1 VAVVGFLFGM
11 TISHDTDSGT
21 PGHPSFYQRRV
32 GVLGK
37 VLTIV
42 WLVGNVA
49 SASIY
54 IGMGWWRELFTLGQ
68 ALSWSALLICFAVWM
83 VCRRGT
89 HSRRFVRVV
98 ESASMMGSATAVAL
112 MGRHIAPQVLALN
125 AEAEG
130 YDLAALEPKALA
142 MMAGLQLEQI
152 LVALMLGLAFGYVL
166 RAALVPS
173 TVRRTVWITVLAIV
187 PLFAL
192 YVFDWVP
199 LAIDRSMREAIGPYQ
214 TVSLVVNVLI
224 WWALVT
230 IVCVSISR
238 IIHNLRREI
247 RQAMRLGQYTLE
259 QKLGEGGMGMV
270 YRASHAMMRR
280 PTAVKLLP
288 LEKTGEAS
296 LARFEREVQQTA
308 RLTHPNTITIYDYGR
323 TPDGV
328 FYYAM
333 ELLDGAS
340 LEAVVERDGPQPPG
354 RVVRV
359 MEMVAGGLA
368 EAHKLG
374 IIHRDIKPANI
385 FLCRQGG
392 EFDIAKVL
400 DFGLVKVVEGP
411 QDANLTHDG
420 VVTGTPQYLAPEA
433 LTDPDT
439 IDGRSDLYALG
450 AVGYFLLTG
459 EQVFT
464 GNIVEIC
471 GHHLHTEPIPPS
483 ERLGRE
489 LPYELEAVVMQCLA
503 KKPDDRPQSAGEI
516 RARLAASLDVPR
528 WRQAD
533 AQAWWQEHGEA
544 VQPEPADSS
553 QVEVTRTLAVDM
565 DRMR

>member
-1 VAVVGFLFGM
+1 
-11 TISHDTDSGT
+11 
-21 PGHPSFYQRRV
+21 
-32 GVLGK
+32 

-42 WLVGNVA
+42 WLVGNLA

-54 IGMGWWRELFTLGQ
+54 VAMGWWREYFTAGT
-68 ALSWSALLICFAVWM
+68 ALYWVALLICFSVWM
-83 VCRRGT
+83 ICRRGV
-89 HSRRFVRVV
+89 HSRRFARFI
-98 ESASMMGSATAVAL
+98 ESASMMGSATAVSL
-112 MGRHIAPQVLALN
+112 MGRHIAPQAL
-125 AEAEG
+125 ELTAEG
-130 YDLAALEPKALA
+130 AGFDLATLEPEAFTL
-142 MMAGLQLEQI
+142 MAGLQLEQI

-192 YVFDWVP
+192 YVFDWLPVE
-199 LAIDRSMREAIGPYQ
+199 ADRHLREAIGTYQ
-214 TVSLVVNVLI
+214 TVTLVVNVLI
-224 WWALVT
+224 WWTLVT

-247 RQAMRLGQYTLE
+247 RQAMQLGQYTLE

-288 LEKTGEAS
+288 LEKAGEACV
-296 LARFEREVQQTA
+296 ARFEREVQQTA

-333 ELLDGAS
+333 ELLDGAT
-340 LEAVVERDGPQPPG
+340 LEAVVDQDGPQPPG
-354 RVVRV
+354 RVLRV
-359 MEMVAGGLA
+359 LEMVAGGLA
-368 EAHKLG
+368 EAHELG

-385 FLCRQGG
+385 HLCRQGG
-392 EFDIAKVL
+392 ELDIAKVL

-411 QDANLTHDG
+411 EDANVTHDG
-420 VVTGTPQYLAPEA
+420 VVSGTPQYLAPEA
-433 LTDPDT
+433 LTDPGS

-450 AVGYFLLTG
+450 AVGYYLLTG

-471 GHHLHTEPIPPS
+471 GHHLHTEPTPPS
-483 ERLGRE
+483 ERLGRD
-489 LPYELEAVVMQCLA
+489 LPAELEALVMQCLA
-503 KKPDDRPQSAGEI
+503 KKPEDRPQSAGEI
-516 RARLAASLDVPR
+516 RERLAAIRDIPR
-528 WRQAD
+528 WRQTD
-533 AQAWWQEHGEA
+533 ARMWWQEHGEMIQPDDA
-544 VQPEPADSS
+544 VHSEI
-553 QVEVTRTLAVDM
+553 TRTLAVDP
-565 DRMR
+565 DQLR

>member
-1 VAVVGFLFGM
+1 M
-11 TISHDTDSGT
+11 TYTHDPEIGT
-21 PGHPSFYQRRV
+21 LGYPSFYQRRV

-42 WLVGNVA
+42 WLVGNLA

-54 IGMGWWRELFTLGQ
+54 VAMGWWREYFTLGT
-68 ALSWSALLICFAVWM
+68 ALYWIALAICFAVWM

-89 HSRRFVRVV
+89 HSRRFVRAV
-98 ESASMMGSATAVAL
+98 ESASMIGSATAVSL
-112 MGRHIAPQVLALN
+112 MGRYIAPQALALN
-125 AEAEG
+125 AEG
-130 YDLAALEPKALA
+130 GGFDLASLEPEALA
-142 MMAGLQLEQI
+142 LVAGLQMEQI

-187 PLFAL
+187 PLLAL

-199 LAIDRSMREAIGPYQ
+199 LAVDRSLREAVGPYQ
-214 TVSLVVNVLI
+214 TMSLVVNVFI
-224 WWALVT
+224 WWTLVT

-238 IIHNLRREI
+238 IIHNLHREI
-247 RQAMRLGQYTLE
+247 REAMRLGQYTLE
-259 QKLGEGGMGMV
+259 TKLGEGGMGMV

-288 LEKTGEAS
+288 LEKMGEAS

-333 ELLDGAS
+333 ELLDGAT
-340 LEAVVERDGPQPPG
+340 LEAVVELDGPQPPG

-411 QDANLTHDG
+411 EDANLTHDG

-433 LTDPDT
+433 LTDPDS

-450 AVGYFLLTG
+450 AVGYYLLTG

-471 GHHLHTEPIPPS
+471 GHHLHSEPTPPS
-483 ERLGRE
+483 KRLGRE
-489 LPYELEAVVMQCLA
+489 LPFELEALVMECLA
-503 KKPDDRPQSAGEI
+503 KNPGDRPQSAAEI
-516 RARLAASLDVPR
+516 RARLAASLEVPR

-544 VQPEPADSS
+544 LQPEADNGLHSD
-553 QVEVTRTLAVDM
+553 VTRTLAVDR
-565 DRMR
+565 DRAR

>member
-1 VAVVGFLFGM
+1 M
-11 TISHDTDSGT
+11 TYSTETES
-21 PGHPSFYQRRV
+21 PERRSFYQKRV
-32 GVLGK
+32 AVLGK

-42 WLVGNVA
+42 WLVGNGCA
-49 SASIY
+49 SAFY
-54 IGMGWWRELFTLGQ
+54 IAMGGWGELFTLGNL
-68 ALSWSALLICFAVWM
+68 LSWSALLMCFAVWM
-83 VCRRGT
+83 ICRRGT
-89 HSRRFVRVV
+89 HSRRFVRAV
-98 ESASMMGSATAVAL
+98 ESASMMGSATAIAL
-112 MGRHIAPQVLALN
+112 MGRYMAPQALRLN
-125 AEAEG
+125 AEAVD
-130 YDLAALEPKALA
+130 YNLAALEPKASAL
-142 MMAGLQLEQI
+142 MIGLQMEQI

-173 TVRRTVWITVLAIV
+173 TVRLTVWITVLAIV

-199 LAIDRSMREAIGPYQ
+199 LAVDRSLREAIGPYQ
-214 TVSLVVNVLI
+214 TISLVINILI
-224 WWALVT
+224 WWTLVT

-270 YRASHAMMRR
+270 YRANHAMMRR
-280 PTAVKLLP
+280 PTAVKLLSQ
-288 LEKTGEAS
+288 EKAGEAS

-433 LTDPDT
+433 LTNPDT

>member
-1 VAVVGFLFGM
+1 M
-11 TISHDTDSGT
+11 TIWHDTESGA
-21 PGHPSFYQRRV
+21 PGRPSFYQRRV

-42 WLVGNVA
+42 WLVGNLA

-54 IGMGWWRELFTLGQ
+54 VAMGWWREYFTVGT
-68 ALSWSALLICFAVWM
+68 ALYWVALLICFSVWM
-83 VCRRGT
+83 ICRRGV
-89 HSRRFVRVV
+89 HSRRFARAI
-98 ESASMMGSATAVAL
+98 ESASMMGSATAVSL
-112 MGRHIAPQVLALN
+112 MGRHIAPQ
-125 AEAEG
+125 
-130 YDLAALEPKALA
+130 ALELTAKGAGFDLTTLEPEAFTLL
-142 MMAGLQLEQI
+142 AGLQLEQI

-192 YVFDWVP
+192 YVFDWLPV
-199 LAIDRSMREAIGPYQ
+199 AVDRSLREAIGTYQ
-214 TVSLVVNVLI
+214 TASLVVNVLI
-224 WWALVT
+224 WWTLVT

-247 RQAMRLGQYTLE
+247 RQAIRLGQYTLE
-259 QKLGEGGMGMV
+259 EKLGEGGMGMV

-288 LEKTGEAS
+288 LEKAGEAS
-296 LARFEREVQQTA
+296 LVRFEREVQQTA

-333 ELLDGAS
+333 ELLDGAT

-354 RVVRV
+354 RVLRV
-359 MEMVAGGLA
+359 MDMVAGGLA
-368 EAHKLG
+368 EAHELG

-392 EFDIAKVL
+392 ELDIAKVL
-400 DFGLVKVVEGP
+400 DFGLVKIVEETE
-411 QDANLTHDG
+411 DTNVTHDG

-433 LTDPDT
+433 LSDPET
-439 IDGRSDLYALG
+439 VDGRSDLYALG

-464 GNIVEIC
+464 GNIVEIF

-483 ERLGRE
+483 ERLGSE
-489 LPYELEAVVMQCLA
+489 LPAELEALVMQCLA
-503 KKPDDRPQSAGEI
+503 KKPEDRPQNAVEI
-516 RARLAASLDVPR
+516 RERLAGCHDIPR
-528 WRQAD
+528 WRQTD
-533 AQAWWQEHGEA
+533 ARRWWHENGDILRTEPSDA
-544 VQPEPADSS
+544 VHS
-553 QVEVTRTLAVDM
+553 EVTRTLAVDPAGL
-565 DRMR
+565 R

>member
-1 VAVVGFLFGM
+1 L
-11 TISHDTDSGT
+11 
-21 PGHPSFYQRRV
+21 
-32 GVLGK
+32 
-37 VLTIV
+37 
-42 WLVGNVA
+42 
-49 SASIY
+49 
-54 IGMGWWRELFTLGQ
+54 
-68 ALSWSALLICFAVWM
+68 
-83 VCRRGT
+83 
-89 HSRRFVRVV
+89 
-98 ESASMMGSATAVAL
+98 
-112 MGRHIAPQVLALN
+112 
-125 AEAEG
+125 
-130 YDLAALEPKALA
+130 
-142 MMAGLQLEQI
+142 
-152 LVALMLGLAFGYVL
+152 
-166 RAALVPS
+166 
-173 TVRRTVWITVLAIV
+173 
-187 PLFAL
+187 
-192 YVFDWVP
+192 
-199 LAIDRSMREAIGPYQ
+199 REAIGPYQ
-214 TVSLVVNVLI
+214 TVSLEINIFI
-224 WWALVT
+224 WWTLVT

-433 LTDPDT
+433 LTNPDT

-471 GHHLHTEPIPPS
+471 GHHMHTEPIPPS

-489 LPYELEAVVMQCLA
+489 LPFELEAVVMQCLA

-533 AQAWWQEHGEA
+533 AEAWWQEHGEA
-544 VQPEPADSS
+544 LQPEPADSS
-553 QVEVTRTLAVDM
+553 HSEVTRTLAVDM

>member
-1 VAVVGFLFGM
+1 M
-11 TISHDTDSGT
+11 TATNTSDSDT
-21 PGHPSFYQRRV
+21 PGRASFYQRRV

-42 WLVGNVA
+42 WLVGNLA

-54 IGMGWWRELFTLGQ
+54 VAMGWWREYFTLGT
-68 ALSWSALLICFAVWM
+68 ALYWIALAICFAVWM

-89 HSRRFVRVV
+89 HSRRFVRAV
-98 ESASMMGSATAVAL
+98 ESASMIGSATAVSL
-112 MGRHIAPQVLALN
+112 MGRYIAPQALALN
-125 AEAEG
+125 AEG
-130 YDLAALEPKALA
+130 GGFDLASLEPKALA
-142 MMAGLQLEQI
+142 LMAGLQLEQI

-199 LAIDRSMREAIGPYQ
+199 LAVDRSLREAVGPYQ
-214 TVSLVVNVLI
+214 TMSLVVNVFI
-224 WWALVT
+224 WWTLVT

-238 IIHNLRREI
+238 IIHNLHREI
-247 RQAMRLGQYTLE
+247 REAVRLGQYTLE
-259 QKLGEGGMGMV
+259 TKLGEGGMGVV

-288 LEKTGEAS
+288 LEKMGEAS

-340 LEAVVERDGPQPPG
+340 LEAVVELDGPQPPG

-411 QDANLTHDG
+411 EDANLTHDG

-450 AVGYFLLTG
+450 AVGYYLLTG

-471 GHHLHTEPIPPS
+471 GHHLHTEPTPPS
-483 ERLGRE
+483 KRLGRE
-489 LPYELEAVVMQCLA
+489 LPFELEALVMECLA
-503 KKPDDRPQSAGEI
+503 KNPDDRPQSAGEI
-516 RARLAASLDVPR
+516 RARLAASLEVPR

-544 VQPEPADSS
+544 LQPELADATHSD
-553 QVEVTRTLAVDM
+553 VTRTLAVN
-565 DRMR
+565 RNRTR

>member
-1 VAVVGFLFGM
+1 M
-11 TISHDTDSGT
+11 TTTDSTDADT
-21 PGHPSFYQRRV
+21 PERRSFYQRRV

-42 WLVGNVA
+42 WLVGNIA
-49 SASIY
+49 SAAIY
-54 IGMGWWRELFTLGQ
+54 VAGGWWRELFTLGQ
-68 ALSWSALLICFAVWM
+68 ALSWFALLICFAVWM

-89 HSRRFVRVV
+89 HSRRFVRAV
-98 ESASMMGSATAVAL
+98 ESASMMGSAVAVSL
-112 MGRHIAPQVLALN
+112 MGRHIAPQALKIN
-125 AEAEG
+125 AESEG
-130 YDLAALEPKALA
+130 FDLSSLEPKALA
-142 MMAGLQLEQI
+142 LMAGLQMEQI

-173 TVRRTVWITVLAIV
+173 SVRRTVWITVLAIV

-192 YVFDWVP
+192 YVFNWVP
-199 LAIDRSMREAIGPYQ
+199 LPVDRALREAVGPYQ
-214 TVSLVVNVLI
+214 TLSLVVNVLI
-224 WWALVT
+224 WWTLVT

-238 IIHNLRREI
+238 IIHNLRREV

-259 QKLGEGGMGMV
+259 EKLGEGGMGMV
-270 YRASHAMMRR
+270 YRANHAMMRR
-280 PTAVKLLP
+280 PTAVKLLL
-288 LEKTGEAS
+288 LEKAGEAS

-333 ELLDGAS
+333 EMLDGAT
-340 LEAVVERDGPQPPG
+340 LEAVVERDGAQPPG

-359 MEMVAGGLA
+359 MQMVAGGLA
-368 EAHKLG
+368 EAHDLG

-392 EFDIAKVL
+392 ELDIAKVL
-400 DFGLVKVVEGP
+400 DFGLVKVVEGSSESH
-411 QDANLTHDG
+411 LTRDG
-420 VVTGTPQYLAPEA
+420 VVSGTPQYLAPETM
-433 LTDPDT
+433 TDPETADA
-439 IDGRSDLYALG
+439 RSDLYALG

-459 EQVFT
+459 EQVFD

-471 GHHLHTEPIPPS
+471 GHHLHTEPTPPS

-489 LPYELEAVVMQCLA
+489 LPTELEALVMQCLA
-503 KKPDDRPQSAGEI
+503 KTPRDRPQSAREI
-516 RARLAASLDVPR
+516 RKRLAAMRDIPR
-528 WRQAD
+528 WRQTHAM
-533 AQAWWQEHGEA
+533 AWWQEHGKALQFE
-544 VQPEPADSS
+544 PE
-553 QVEVTRTLAVDM
+553 EVSDLSITRTLAVDP

>member
-1 VAVVGFLFGM
+1 M
-11 TISHDTDSGT
+11 TT
-21 PGHPSFYQRRV
+21 PLSSEIGAPGRPSFYQRRV

-42 WLVGNVA
+42 WLVGNLA

-54 IGMGWWRELFTLGQ
+54 IAMGWWREYFTAGT
-68 ALSWSALLICFAVWM
+68 ALYWLALLICLSVWM
-83 VCRRGT
+83 ICRRGV
-89 HSRRFVRVV
+89 HSRRFARLI
-98 ESASMMGSATAVAL
+98 ESASMMGSATAVSL
-112 MGRHIAPQVLALN
+112 MGRHIAPQALELT
-125 AEAEG
+125 ARG
-130 YDLAALEPKALA
+130 SGFDLATLEPEAFTLL
-142 MMAGLQLEQI
+142 AGLQLEQI

-199 LAIDRSMREAIGPYQ
+199 VEADRHMREAVGTYQ
-214 TVSLVVNVLI
+214 TATLVINVLI
-224 WWALVT
+224 WWTLVT

-238 IIHNLRREI
+238 IIHNLRREV

-270 YRASHAMMRR
+270 YCASHAMMRR

-288 LEKTGEAS
+288 IEKAGEAS

-323 TPDGV
+323 TPEGV

-333 ELLDGAS
+333 ELLDGAT
-340 LEAVVERDGPQPPG
+340 LEAVVEKDGPQAPG

-359 MEMVAGGLA
+359 LEMVAGGLA
-368 EAHKLG
+368 EAHELG

-392 EFDIAKVL
+392 ELDIAKVL
-400 DFGLVKVVEGP
+400 DFGLVKVVEGEE
-411 QDANLTHDG
+411 DADVTRDG

-433 LTDPDT
+433 LTDPDS
-439 IDGRSDLYALG
+439 IDGRSDLYSLG
-450 AVGYFLLTG
+450 AVGYYLVTG
-459 EQVFT
+459 QQVFS

-471 GHHLHTEPIPPS
+471 GHQLHTDPKPPS
-483 ERLGRE
+483 ARLGCE
-489 LPYELEAVVMQCLA
+489 LSADLEALIMQCLA
-503 KKPDDRPQSAGEI
+503 KKRADRPQTAREI
-516 RARLAASLDVPR
+516 RDRLAEIRDVPR

-533 AQAWWQEHGEA
+533 AKAWWQEYGEVVGPEDA
-544 VQPEPADSS
+544 VHSEI
-553 QVEVTRTLAVDM
+553 TRTLAVDP
-565 DRMR
+565 RQLR

>member
-1 VAVVGFLFGM
+1 
-11 TISHDTDSGT
+11 
-21 PGHPSFYQRRV
+21 
-32 GVLGK
+32 
-37 VLTIV
+37 
-42 WLVGNVA
+42 
-49 SASIY
+49 
-54 IGMGWWRELFTLGQ
+54 
-68 ALSWSALLICFAVWM
+68 
-83 VCRRGT
+83 
-89 HSRRFVRVV
+89 
-98 ESASMMGSATAVAL
+98 
-112 MGRHIAPQVLALN
+112 
-125 AEAEG
+125 
-130 YDLAALEPKALA
+130 
-142 MMAGLQLEQI
+142 MAGLQLEQI

-173 TVRRTVWITVLAIV
+173 SVRRTVWITVLAIV

-199 LAIDRSMREAIGPYQ
+199 LAVDRSLREAIGSYQ

-224 WWALVT
+224 WWTLVT

-247 RQAMRLGQYTLE
+247 RQAVRLGRYTLE

-296 LARFEREVQQTA
+296 LERFEREVQQTA

-323 TPDGV
+323 TPEGV

-385 FLCRQGG
+385 YLCRQGG

-439 IDGRSDLYALG
+439 VDGRSDLYALG
-450 AVGYFLLTG
+450 AVGYFMLTG

-471 GHHLHTEPIPPS
+471 GHHLHTEPTPPS

-489 LPYELEAVVMQCLA
+489 LPFEVEAVVMQCLA
-503 KKPDDRPQSAGEI
+503 KNPDDRPQSAGEI
-516 RARLAASLDVPR
+516 RARLAASLDIPR

-533 AQAWWQEHGEA
+533 AETWWGTHGEA
-544 VQPEPADSS
+544 LQPKPADTSHS
-553 QVEVTRTLAVDM
+553 DVTRTLAVNR
-565 DRMR
+565 DRTG

>member
-1 VAVVGFLFGM
+1 M
-11 TISHDTDSGT
+11 SYSHDPETGIL
-21 PGHPSFYQRRV
+21 GNPSFYQRRV

-42 WLVGNVA
+42 WLVGNGL
-49 SASIY
+49 SGSIY
-54 IGMGWWRELFTLGQ
+54 VAMGWWREYLTLGN

-89 HSRRFVRVV
+89 YSRRFVRAV

-112 MGRHIAPQVLALN
+112 MGRYIAPQALQLN
-125 AEAEG
+125 AEAVG
-130 YDLAALEPKALA
+130 FDLAALEPKASA

-152 LVALMLGLAFGYVL
+152 LVALLLGLAFGYVL

-187 PLFAL
+187 PMIAL
-192 YVFDWVP
+192 YVFDWLP
-199 LAIDRSMREAIGPYQ
+199 LAVDRSLRDAIGPYQ
-214 TVSLVVNVLI
+214 TASLVTNVFI
-224 WWALVT
+224 WWTLVT
-230 IVCVSISR
+230 IVCVAISR

-247 RQAMRLGQYTLE
+247 RQAMRLGQYTLDK
-259 QKLGEGGMGMV
+259 KLGEGGMGMV
-270 YRASHAMMRR
+270 YRANHAMMRR

-288 LEKTGEAS
+288 LEKAGRAS

-340 LEAVVERDGPQPPG
+340 LEEVVERDGPQPPG

-392 EFDIAKVL
+392 ELDIAKVL

-411 QDANLTHDG
+411 EDANVTHDG

-433 LTDPDT
+433 LINPET

-450 AVGYFLLTG
+450 AVGYYLLTG

-464 GNIVEIC
+464 GSIVEIC

-489 LPYELEAVVMQCLA
+489 LPYELEAVVMECLA

-516 RARLAASLDVPR
+516 RARLAASLEVPR

-533 AQAWWQEHGEA
+533 AHAWWQEHGETLH
-544 VQPEPADSS
+544 PEAADTSNS
-553 QVEVTRTLAVDM
+553 DVTRTLAVDLGQ
-565 DRMR
+565 MR

>member
-1 VAVVGFLFGM
+1 M
-11 TISHDTDSGT
+11 TTALSSEIGA
-21 PGHPSFYQRRV
+21 PGRPSFYQRRV

-37 VLTIV
+37 VLTVV
-42 WLVGNVA
+42 WLVGNLA

-54 IGMGWWRELFTLGQ
+54 IAMGWWREYFTAGT
-68 ALSWSALLICFAVWM
+68 ALYWIALLICLSVWM
-83 VCRRGT
+83 ICRRGV
-89 HSRRFVRVV
+89 HSRRFARFI
-98 ESASMMGSATAVAL
+98 ESASMMGSATAVSL
-112 MGRHIAPQVLALN
+112 MGRHIAPQALELT
-125 AEAEG
+125 ARG
-130 YDLAALEPKALA
+130 LGFDLATLEPEAFTLL
-142 MMAGLQLEQI
+142 AGLQYEQI

-199 LAIDRSMREAIGPYQ
+199 VEADRHLREAIGTYQ
-214 TVSLVVNVLI
+214 TATLVINVLI
-224 WWALVT
+224 WWTLVT

-238 IIHNLRREI
+238 IIHNLRREV

-270 YRASHAMMRR
+270 YRASHALMRR

-288 LEKTGEAS
+288 LEKAGEACV
-296 LARFEREVQQTA
+296 ARFEREVQQTA

-333 ELLDGAS
+333 ELLDGGT
-340 LEAVVERDGPQPPG
+340 LEAVVTSDGAQAPG
-354 RVVRV
+354 RVVRIL
-359 MEMVAGGLA
+359 EMVAGGLA
-368 EAHKLG
+368 EAHELG

-392 EFDIAKVL
+392 ELDIAKVL

-411 QDANLTHDG
+411 EHENVTRDG

-433 LTDPDT
+433 LTDPDS
-439 IDGRSDLYALG
+439 IDGRSDLYSLG
-450 AVGYFLLTG
+450 AVGYYLVTG
-459 EQVFT
+459 QQVFS

-471 GHHLHTEPIPPS
+471 GHHLHTEPKPPS
-483 ERLGRE
+483 ARLGCE
-489 LPYELEAVVMQCLA
+489 LSADLEALIMQCLA
-503 KKPDDRPQSAGEI
+503 KKPADRPQTAREI
-516 RARLAASLDVPR
+516 RDRLAEIRDVPR

-533 AQAWWQEHGEA
+533 AKAWWQEYGEVVRPEDA
-544 VQPEPADSS
+544 VHSEI
-553 QVEVTRTLAVDM
+553 TRTLAVDPGHL
-565 DRMR
+565 R

>member
-1 VAVVGFLFGM
+1 M
-11 TISHDTDSGT
+11 TFSRDTEYGT
-21 PGHPSFYQRRV
+21 LDHPSFYQRRV
-32 GVLGK
+32 SVLGK

-42 WLVGNVA
+42 WLVGNLA

-54 IGMGWWRELFTLGQ
+54 VAMGWWREYFTFGT
-68 ALSWSALLICFAVWM
+68 ALYWVALAICFAVWM

-89 HSRRFVRVV
+89 YPRRVVRAV
-98 ESASMMGSATAVAL
+98 ESASMMGSATAVSL
-112 MGRHIAPQVLALN
+112 MGRHLAPQALELT
-125 AEAEG
+125 AKGAG
-130 YDLAALEPKALA
+130 FDLATLEPEAFTLL
-142 MMAGLQLEQI
+142 AGLQLEQI

-187 PLFAL
+187 PLLAL
-192 YVFDWVP
+192 YVFNWLP
-199 LAIDRSMREAIGPYQ
+199 LAVDRSMREAIGPYQ
-214 TVSLVVNVLI
+214 TASLVVNVFI
-224 WWALVT
+224 WWTLVT
-230 IVCVSISR
+230 IVCVAISR

-247 RQAMRLGQYTLE
+247 RQAMRLGQYTLDK
-259 QKLGEGGMGMV
+259 KLGEGGMGMV

-288 LEKTGEAS
+288 LEKMGEAS

-340 LEAVVERDGPQPPG
+340 LEAVVERDGPQAPG

-368 EAHKLG
+368 EAHTLG

-411 QDANLTHDG
+411 EDANLTHDG

-433 LTDPDT
+433 LTDPDN
-439 IDGRSDLYALG
+439 IDSRSDLYALG
-450 AVGYFLLTG
+450 AVGYYLLTG

-471 GHHLHTEPIPPS
+471 GHHLHTEPMPPS

-489 LPYELEAVVMQCLA
+489 VPFEIEAVVMQCLA
-503 KKPDDRPQSAGEI
+503 KNPEDRPQSAGEI
-516 RARLAASLDVPR
+516 RARLAASLEVPR

-533 AQAWWQEHGEA
+533 AHAWWKEHGEA
-544 VQPEPADSS
+544 LRPEVADTSDS
-553 QVEVTRTLAVDM
+553 DVTRVLAVNR
-565 DRMR
+565 DRVGV

>member
-1 VAVVGFLFGM
+1 M
-11 TISHDTDSGT
+11 TISRDSEFGKL
-21 PGHPSFYQRRV
+21 GYPSFYQRRV

-42 WLVGNVA
+42 WLVGNVL

-54 IGMGWWRELFTLGQ
+54 VAMGWWREYLTLGN

-83 VCRRGT
+83 VCRRGV
-89 HSRRFVRVV
+89 HSPRFARAI
-98 ESASMMGSATAVAL
+98 ESASMMGSAMAVSL
-112 MGRHIAPQVLALN
+112 MGRYIAPQALELN

-130 YDLAALEPKALA
+130 FDLALLGGKAHAL
-142 MMAGLQLEQI
+142 MAGLQFEQV

-173 TVRRTVWITVLAIV
+173 SVRRTVWITVLAIV
-187 PLFAL
+187 PLLAL
-192 YVFDWVP
+192 YVFDWLP
-199 LAIDRSMREAIGPYQ
+199 LAVDRSMREAIGPYQ
-214 TVSLVVNVLI
+214 TASLVINVFI
-224 WWALVT
+224 WWTLVT
-230 IVCVSISR
+230 IVCVAISR

-280 PTAVKLLP
+280 PTAVKFLP
-288 LEKTGEAS
+288 LEKMGEAS
-296 LARFEREVQQTA
+296 LERFEREVQQTA

-374 IIHRDIKPANI
+374 LIHRDIKPANI
-385 FLCRQGG
+385 YLCRQGG
-392 EFDIAKVL
+392 ELDIAKVL
-400 DFGLVKVVEGP
+400 DFGLVKIVEGP
-411 QDANLTHDG
+411 EDANLTHDG

-433 LTDPDT
+433 LTDPDNVDART
-439 IDGRSDLYALG
+439 DIYALG
-450 AVGYFLLTG
+450 AVGYYLLTG

-483 ERLGRE
+483 ERLGLE
-489 LPYELEAVVMQCLA
+489 VPFELEAVVMQCLA
-503 KKPDDRPQSAGEI
+503 KNPDDRPQSAGEI
-516 RARLAASLDVPR
+516 RARLAASLEVPR
-528 WRQAD
+528 WRQVD
-533 AQAWWQEHGEA
+533 AQVWWQEHGEA
-544 VQPEPADSS
+544 LQPEVADTSS
-553 QVEVTRTLAVDM
+553 SDVTRTLAVDLG
-565 DRMR
+565 RIR

>member
-1 VAVVGFLFGM
+1 M
-11 TISHDTDSGT
+11 TTSYPSETGT
-21 PGHPSFYQRRV
+21 PGRPSFYQRRV

-42 WLVGNVA
+42 WLVGNLA

-54 IGMGWWRELFTLGQ
+54 VAMGWWREYLSLGN
-68 ALSWSALLICFAVWM
+68 AIAWFALLMCIAAWM

-89 HSRRFVRVV
+89 HSRRFVRTV
-98 ESASMMGSATAVAL
+98 ESTLMMGSAVAVAL
-112 MGRHIAPQVLALN
+112 MGRYIAPQAFELN
-125 AEAEG
+125 AEGGGA
-130 YDLAALEPKALA
+130 DLAALEPGAFALL
-142 MMAGLQLEQI
+142 AGLQLEQI
-152 LVALMLGLAFGYVL
+152 LIALMLGLALGYVL

-199 LAIDRSMREAIGPYQ
+199 LAVDRSLREAIGTYQ
-214 TVSLVVNVLI
+214 IVSLVTNILL
-224 WWALVT
+224 WWTLVT

-259 QKLGEGGMGMV
+259 KKLGEGGMGMV

-280 PTAVKLLP
+280 PTAVKLLQ
-288 LEKTGEAS
+288 LEKAGEAS
-296 LARFEREVQQTA
+296 MARFELEVQQTA

-333 ELLDGAS
+333 ELLDGAT

-354 RVVRV
+354 RVLRA

-368 EAHKLG
+368 EAHDIG

-392 EFDIAKVL
+392 ELDIAKVL
-400 DFGLVKVVEGP
+400 DFGLVKVVEES
-411 QDANLTHDG
+411 QDADLTRDG
-420 VVTGTPQYLAPEA
+420 VVSGTPQYMAPEA
-433 LTDPDT
+433 ITDPDT
-439 IDGRSDLYALG
+439 VDGRSDLYALG
-450 AVGYFLLTG
+450 AVGYFMLTG

-464 GNIVEIC
+464 GDVAEIC

-489 LPYELEAVVMQCLA
+489 LPAELEAVVMQCLA
-503 KKPDDRPQSAGEI
+503 KKPGDRPQSANEI
-516 RARLAASLDVPR
+516 RERLAACRDIPR

-533 AQAWWQEHGEA
+533 ARTWWQEHGEA
-544 VQPEPADSS
+544 IQREPADGSHS
-553 QVEVTRTLAVDM
+553 EVTRILAVDLK
-565 DRMR
+565 RTR

>member
-1 VAVVGFLFGM
+1 M
-11 TISHDTDSGT
+11 
-21 PGHPSFYQRRV
+21 PGRPSFYQRRV

-42 WLVGNVA
+42 WLVGNLG

-54 IGMGWWRELFTLGQ
+54 FAMGWWREYFTLGT
-68 ALSWSALLICFAVWM
+68 ALYWFALAMCFAVWM
-83 VCRRGT
+83 VCRRGSY
-89 HSRRFVRVV
+89 SRRFVRAV
-98 ESASMMGSATAVAL
+98 ESALMLGSTMAVAL
-112 MGRHIAPQVLALN
+112 MGRYIAPQALALN
-125 AEAEG
+125 AEG
-130 YDLAALEPKALA
+130 GDFDLATLDANALA
-142 MMAGLQLEQI
+142 LMAGLQYEQI
-152 LVALMLGLAFGYVL
+152 LIALMLGLAFGYVL

-192 YVFDWVP
+192 YVFDWFP
-199 LAIDRSMREAIGPYQ
+199 LAVDRSMREAIGPFQ
-214 TVSLVVNVLI
+214 TGSLVTNVFI
-224 WWALVT
+224 WWTLVT

-247 RQAMRLGQYTLE
+247 RQAVRLGQYTLE

-288 LEKTGEAS
+288 LEKAGQAS
-296 LARFEREVQQTA
+296 LVRFEREVQQTA

-385 FLCRQGG
+385 YLCRQGG

-439 IDGRSDLYALG
+439 VDGRSDLYALG
-450 AVGYFLLTG
+450 AVGYFMLTG

-471 GHHLHTEPIPPS
+471 GHHLHTEPTPPS

-489 LPYELEAVVMQCLA
+489 LPFEVEAVVMQCLA
-503 KKPDDRPQSAGEI
+503 KHPDDRPQSAGEI
-516 RARLAASLDVPR
+516 RARLAASLDIPR

-533 AQAWWQEHGEA
+533 AEAWWGTHGEA
-544 VQPEPADSS
+544 LHPKPADTSHS
-553 QVEVTRTLAVDM
+553 DVTRTLAVNP

>member
-1 VAVVGFLFGM
+1 MVGFLLAM
-11 TISHDTDSGT
+11 AVSHDSDFGT
-21 PGHPSFYQRRV
+21 PGRPSFYQRRV

-42 WLVGNVA
+42 WLVGNLA

-54 IGMGWWRELFTLGQ
+54 VAMGWWREYFTLGT
-68 ALSWSALLICFAVWM
+68 ALYWVALLICFVVWM

-89 HSRRFVRVV
+89 FPRRVV
-98 ESASMMGSATAVAL
+98 RAVESVSMMGSAIAVSL
-112 MGRHIAPQVLALN
+112 MGRHIAPQALELT
-125 AEAEG
+125 AKGAG
-130 YDLAALEPKALA
+130 FDLATLEPEAFTLL
-142 MMAGLQLEQI
+142 AGLQLEQI

-192 YVFDWVP
+192 YVFDWLP
-199 LAIDRSMREAIGPYQ
+199 LAADRSLREAIGPYQ
-214 TVSLVVNVLI
+214 IGSLVVNVFI
-224 WWALVT
+224 WWTLVT

-247 RQAMRLGQYTLE
+247 REAMRLGQYTLE
-259 QKLGEGGMGMV
+259 RKLGEGGMGMV
-270 YRASHAMMRR
+270 YCASHAMMRR

-288 LEKTGEAS
+288 LEKMGQAS

-340 LEAVVERDGPQPPG
+340 LEAVVEVDGPQPPG

-400 DFGLVKVVEGP
+400 DFGLVKVVEGS
-411 QDANLTHDG
+411 QDANVTHDG

-433 LTDPDT
+433 LTDPDN

-489 LPYELEAVVMQCLA
+489 LPFELEALVMECLA
-503 KKPDDRPQSAGEI
+503 KKPDDRPQSAGEV
-516 RARLAASLDVPR
+516 RTRLAASLEVPR
-528 WRQAD
+528 WRQVD
-533 AQAWWQEHGEA
+533 AQMWWQEHGEA
-544 VQPEPADSS
+544 FQPEAGNGSHND
-553 QVEVTRTLAVDM
+553 VTRTLAVDM
-565 DRMR
+565 DRTR

>member
-1 VAVVGFLFGM
+1 M
-11 TISHDTDSGT
+11 TISHDTEYGKL
-21 PGHPSFYQRRV
+21 GYPSFYQRRV

-42 WLVGNVA
+42 WLVGNLL

-54 IGMGWWRELFTLGQ
+54 VAMGWWREYLTLGS
-68 ALSWSALLICFAVWM
+68 ALSWSALLICFAIWM

-89 HSRRFVRVV
+89 HSRRFVRLV

-112 MGRHIAPQVLALN
+112 MGRHIAPQALALN

-130 YDLAALEPKALA
+130 YDLAALEPKAHA

-224 WWALVT
+224 WWTLVT
-230 IVCVSISR
+230 IVCVAISR

-340 LEAVVERDGPQPPG
+340 LEAVVELDGPQPPG

-385 FLCRQGG
+385 YLCRQGG

-471 GHHLHTEPIPPS
+471 GHHMHTEPIPPS

-533 AQAWWQEHGEA
+533 AEVWWQEHGEA
-544 VQPEPADSS
+544 LQPEPADGSHS
-553 QVEVTRTLAVDM
+553 EVTRTLAVDM
-565 DRMR
+565 DRTR

>member
-1 VAVVGFLFGM
+1 M
-11 TISHDTDSGT
+11 TPSTTNELDTPT
-21 PGHPSFYQRRV
+21 RRSFYQRRV

-37 VLTIV
+37 LLTIV
-42 WLVGNVA
+42 WLVGNSA
-49 SASIY
+49 SALIY
-54 IGMGWWRELFTLGQ
+54 IALGWWRELLPLGQ
-68 ALSWSALLICFAVWM
+68 VLSWTALLICFAMWM

-89 HSRRFVRVV
+89 HPRWFVSAV
-98 ESASMMGSATAVAL
+98 ESASMMGSAVAVAL
-112 MGRHIAPQVLALN
+112 MGRYVAPQAFNINAEIEGIDLEVLEPRVLAV
-125 AEAEG
+125 
-130 YDLAALEPKALA
+130 
-142 MMAGLQLEQI
+142 MAGLQLEQF

-173 TVRRTVWITVLAIV
+173 TVRRTAWMTVLAIV

-199 LAIDRSMREAIGPYQ
+199 LAVDRSMRAAIGPNQ
-214 TVSLVVNVLI
+214 IVSLVVNVLI
-224 WWALVT
+224 WWTLVT

-238 IIHNLRREI
+238 IIHNLHREI
-247 RQAMRLGQYTLE
+247 RQAMRLGQYTLDE
-259 QKLGEGGMGMV
+259 KLGEGGMGVV

-280 PTAVKLLP
+280 PTAVKLLS
-288 LEKTGEAS
+288 LEKAGES
-296 LARFEREVQQTA
+296 GVARFEREVQQTA

-340 LEAVVERDGPQPPG
+340 LEEVVERDGPQPPG

-392 EFDIAKVL
+392 ELDIAKVL

-411 QDANLTHDG
+411 EDANVTHDG

-433 LTDPDT
+433 LINPDT

-450 AVGYFLLTG
+450 AVGYYLLTG

-464 GNIVEIC
+464 GSIVEIC

-489 LPYELEAVVMQCLA
+489 LPYELEAVVMECLA

-516 RARLAASLDVPR
+516 RARLAASLEVPR

-533 AQAWWQEHGEA
+533 AHAWWQEHGETLH
-544 VQPEPADSS
+544 PEAADTSNS
-553 QVEVTRTLAVDM
+553 DVTRTLAVDLGQ
-565 DRMR
+565 MR